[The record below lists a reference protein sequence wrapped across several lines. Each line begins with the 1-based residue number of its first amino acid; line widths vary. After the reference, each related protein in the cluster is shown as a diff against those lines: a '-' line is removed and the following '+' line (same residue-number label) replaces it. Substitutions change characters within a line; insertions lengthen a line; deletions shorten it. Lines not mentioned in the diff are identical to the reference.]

1 MKTVVLGIVMTL
13 LLHAGAVAAECLYQG
28 VPYSEGARVCM
39 HRTMYMCRGEKWVKT
54 AERCWE
60 RYLTAVSRNRGPA
73 NNFFP
78 RCGRVASSSSVT
90 ADLISSVEE
99 EYQ

>member
-54 AERCWE
+54 AE
-60 RYLTAVSRNRGPA
+60 LMLGTVSHGSIKKSRP
-73 NNFFP
+73 
-78 RCGRVASSSSVT
+78 S
-90 ADLISSVEE
+90 
-99 EYQ
+99 